1 MKVKTKIFIKIA
13 VSVLVTVFMVFIAE
27 LLGEEEMIFPE
38 VAALAVGSFLSFRM
52 PWNVT
57 PIRMFFTMTLSA
69 TAGYALS
76 AFVPVPLYLK
86 LIAAMLFSLIAL
98 SWSKTTMLPLISAA
112 VLPVLT
118 NVQSVIYPVSV
129 LILTAMIIGIRVLF
143 VKHGLADKISFDN
156 TNSDDR
162 NFFIR
167 NIWIFAVFAVTA
179 AIAVPTGIT
188 FMLAPPLAVILA
200 EAANAQSPVHK
211 TPVRYFLC
219 TVLCIFFGT
228 ASRLVFYDVLG
239 LPLTL
244 GTLFAISGAILFQL
258 LFRKLF
264 PPAAA
269 LAVLPFI
276 LPQSVIALYPFQAA
290 AGAAIFIGLDVLF
303 AAACRKGITDRLS
316 LNFFDFIHSI
326 KLFRPEEMTV
336 KVTVSK
342 PSGESGEKA
351 VPVRHVSLKPSQPD
365 RNRPV
370 RHRMISEPDTVR
382 EAKQSKPVNSGPV
395 PDKPVTAPEA
405 YEPLAETPVT
415 VPEVYEPLAE
425 TPVTAPE
432 AYEPLAETP
441 VTAPE
446 AYEPLAETPVTAP
459 EAYEPLAET
468 PVTAPE
474 ISELQTEYS
483 SSDEETE
490 ERSEVAF
497 VYNEEIQET
506 EEKLPELDAEEFNRN
521 TVQMNAVSEKPDGE
535 AGEIEFH
542 FLTEDSDID
551 FRDFHLSADE
561 AVPGATAFI
570 LRKETGN
577 ENEEIPS
584 YKLHTEES
592 GTEITAIREQLDDD
606 ESDAATDSENNTSFI
621 LRPVEEE
628 IPAVKKN
635 KRERIS
641 PVSKLLPI
649 FGGRKKQEDAGV
661 KKKQTDTPVTEH
673 ISSHDDSKPE
683 VKVSRTGNVRR
694 RM

>member
-415 VPEVYEPLAE
+415 
-425 TPVTAPE
+425 
-432 AYEPLAETP
+432 
-441 VTAPE
+441 APE

-649 FGGRKKQEDAGV
+649 LGGRKKQEDAGV

>member
-432 AYEPLAETP
+432 AYES
-441 VTAPE
+441 
-446 AYEPLAETPVTAP
+446 LAETPVTAP

>member
-415 VPEVYEPLAE
+415 
-425 TPVTAPE
+425 
-432 AYEPLAETP
+432 
-441 VTAPE
+441 
-446 AYEPLAETPVTAP
+446 
-459 EAYEPLAET
+459 
-468 PVTAPE
+468 APE

>member
-38 VAALAVGSFLSFRM
+38 VAALAVGSFLSYRM

-446 AYEPLAETPVTAP
+446 
-459 EAYEPLAET
+459 
-468 PVTAPE
+468 

>member
-432 AYEPLAETP
+432 
-441 VTAPE
+441 
-446 AYEPLAETPVTAP
+446 
-459 EAYEPLAET
+459 
-468 PVTAPE
+468 

>member
-162 NFFIR
+162 NSFIR

-432 AYEPLAETP
+432 AYES
-441 VTAPE
+441 
-446 AYEPLAETPVTAP
+446 LAETPVTAP

-649 FGGRKKQEDAGV
+649 LGGRKKQEDAGV

>member
-382 EAKQSKPVNSGPV
+382 EAKQLKPVNSGPV

-415 VPEVYEPLAE
+415 VPEV
-425 TPVTAPE
+425 
-432 AYEPLAETP
+432 
-441 VTAPE
+441 
-446 AYEPLAETPVTAP
+446 YEPLAETPVTAP

-649 FGGRKKQEDAGV
+649 LGGRKKQEDAGV

>member
-1 MKVKTKIFIKIA
+1 M
-13 VSVLVTVFMVFIAE
+13 
-27 LLGEEEMIFPE
+27 
-38 VAALAVGSFLSFRM
+38 
-52 PWNVT
+52 
-57 PIRMFFTMTLSA
+57 
-69 TAGYALS
+69 
-76 AFVPVPLYLK
+76 
-86 LIAAMLFSLIAL
+86 
-98 SWSKTTMLPLISAA
+98 
-112 VLPVLT
+112 
-118 NVQSVIYPVSV
+118 
-129 LILTAMIIGIRVLF
+129 
-143 VKHGLADKISFDN
+143 
-156 TNSDDR
+156 
-162 NFFIR
+162 
-167 NIWIFAVFAVTA
+167 
-179 AIAVPTGIT
+179 
-188 FMLAPPLAVILA
+188 
-200 EAANAQSPVHK
+200 
-211 TPVRYFLC
+211 
-219 TVLCIFFGT
+219 
-228 ASRLVFYDVLG
+228 
-239 LPLTL
+239 
-244 GTLFAISGAILFQL
+244 
-258 LFRKLF
+258 
-264 PPAAA
+264 
-269 LAVLPFI
+269 
-276 LPQSVIALYPFQAA
+276 
-290 AGAAIFIGLDVLF
+290 
-303 AAACRKGITDRLS
+303 
-316 LNFFDFIHSI
+316 
-326 KLFRPEEMTV
+326 
-336 KVTVSK
+336 
-342 PSGESGEKA
+342 
-351 VPVRHVSLKPSQPD
+351 
-365 RNRPV
+365 
-370 RHRMISEPDTVR
+370 
-382 EAKQSKPVNSGPV
+382 
-395 PDKPVTAPEA
+395 
-405 YEPLAETPVT
+405 
-415 VPEVYEPLAE
+415 
-425 TPVTAPE
+425 
-432 AYEPLAETP
+432 
-441 VTAPE
+441 
-446 AYEPLAETPVTAP
+446 
-459 EAYEPLAET
+459 
-468 PVTAPE
+468 TAPE